1 MPHIERM
8 RTELE
13 ELKEKIKK
21 GEDFLNK
28 EFEKPKFTDETQRHG
43 LHMQLMYMHNYADVL
58 EARIGYDEEKAKE
71 QED

>member
-28 EFEKPKFTDETQRHG
+28 EFENPKFTDETQRHG
-43 LHMQLMYMHNYADVL
+43 LHMQLMYMQNYADVL
-58 EARIGYDEEKAKE
+58 EARIEYDEEKAKE